1 MSFVKQHN
9 ECSWICYYDCQ
20 RDVWHLVMWHGN
32 NNTQCEITSAAKFSW
47 GDREKEAM
55 DLLLARGE
63 QYITSPRYP
72 DAPFTEESYRTGAHK
87 VGIWSDENTR
97 FLSGVSEPKPSLVV
111 VK

>member
-20 RDVWHLVMWHGN
+20 RDVFHLVMWHED
-32 NNTQCEITSAAKFSW
+32 NNTATNITSSIKFVW

-63 QYITSPRYP
+63 AYITGPNYP
-72 DAPFTEESYRTGAHK
+72 QPPTQDADYVGKR
-87 VGIWSDENTR
+87 GIWSEQNTR
-97 FLSGVSEPKPSLVV
+97 FLSGIPEPSRLVL